1 MYKLK
6 EKNPNC
12 LKRIFKIIKIH
23 SLTKTFK
30 LKKFNQLSWF
40 NVLRAVEE
48 SSIVKLWKN
57 MSKFVRKDKR
67 KGKYSK

>member
-12 LKRIFKIIKIH
+12 LKRTLKIIQIH
-23 SLTKTFK
+23 SQTTTFK

-40 NVLRAVEE
+40 NALRAVEE
-48 SSIVKLWKN
+48 SLIVKLWKN
-57 MSKFVRKDKR
+57 MSKFVRKGKR

>member
-12 LKRIFKIIKIH
+12 LKRILKIIKIH
-23 SLTKTFK
+23 SLTTTFK
-30 LKKFNQLSWF
+30 LKKFNPLSWF

-48 SSIVKLWKN
+48 SLIVKLWKN

-67 KGKYSK
+67 KGKCSK